1 MNSRTCTILYYC
13 ADCGLNSSSSLNLKK
28 FFVLIFSMG
37 QPLNCKAS
45 DWLSSLFTKLQ
56 VRVVWEGMSIASSI
70 PLHISPTK
78 CMPKILLGMW
88 CNVCHL

>member
-1 MNSRTCTILYYC
+1 
-13 ADCGLNSSSSLNLKK
+13 
-28 FFVLIFSMG
+28 MG

-78 CMPKILLGMW
+78 CMPKILLGM
-88 CNVCHL
+88 CGVMYVIYKGGHKFMFYTVFNFMLGPNKFMSAILKIK